1 MRKLQVFENVTLDGY
16 FTGENGDLSWA
27 HTGRNEDDAEWNDF
41 VAGNASGGGTLL
53 LGRKTYEMMKA
64 YWPTP
69 QAKEQ
74 MPDVAAGMNRN
85 EKIVFSR
92 TLEGSDWSHTKIVHG
107 DLVEEVRKLKGAAG
121 KGITILGSGS
131 LVAQL
136 APSGLIDE
144 YQLVIN
150 PVVIGKG
157 RTMFEGVENPL
168 ALDPVETRAFR
179 NGNVLLT
186 YEPRGC

>member
-1 MRKLQVFENVTLDGY
+1 MRSLHVFNNVTLDGY

-27 HTGRNEDDAEWNDF
+27 HTGRNEDDGEWNEF
-41 VAGNASGGGTLL
+41 VGGNASGGGTLL

-69 QAKEQ
+69 PAQQQ
-74 MPDVAAGMNRN
+74 MPEVAAGMNRN

-92 TLEGSDWSHTKIVHG
+92 TLESSDWSNTRIVHG
-107 DLVEEVRKLKGAAG
+107 DLVEEVRKLKSAAG

-136 APSGLIDE
+136 AASGLIDE
-144 YQLVIN
+144 YSLVVN

-157 RTMFEGVENPL
+157 RTMFDGAPRPL
-168 ALDPVETRAFR
+168 AMKLVGSRGFR
-179 NGNVLLT
+179 NGNVLLR
-186 YEPRGC
+186 YVPAR